1 MLARCDHPAC
11 AAFLSLLLIAL
22 MACNS
27 IQALELHHAPE
38 IPVVMSVTSAARKD
52 RSASSAKDVN
62 AEVSAGAPQQR
73 EGLTGTCASWMP
85 KVGAGGASQT
95 VEGRTT
101 AGHRQSAGVRSR
113 AIRALHEGGTA
124 CLNMVNM
131 AVSKKSACATSICAE
146 KTPHHAT
153 CCTEH
158 QCALSQG
165 HLWLFED
172 GCQTDE
178 PTRILTWE
186 CLYRRA
192 HAAVMQSIRTRLE
205 RRGGLHDGSRRLSIL
220 LL

>member
-73 EGLTGTCASWMP
+73 EG
-85 KVGAGGASQT
+85 
-95 VEGRTT
+95 
-101 AGHRQSAGVRSR
+101 
-113 AIRALHEGGTA
+113 
-124 CLNMVNM
+124 
-131 AVSKKSACATSICAE
+131 
-146 KTPHHAT
+146 HAT